1 MELEENRV
9 ATAIVQAAVKI
20 HIALGT
26 GLMESV
32 YERIL
37 AVELAKEGFAVGRQF
52 SVPVMWDGVQI
63 GDAFRTDLIINDCV
77 LVELKAVERL
87 AKVHFKQTRTYLKV
101 SGLRLGLLLNFGETL
116 MRDGIYRIPN
126 GMPR

>member
-1 MELEENRV
+1 MEVEENRV
-9 ATAIVQAAVKI
+9 ATAIVSAAVRI
-20 HIALGT
+20 HIALGP

-37 AVELAKEGFAVGRQF
+37 AVELAKEGFSVTRQS
-52 SVPVMWDGVQI
+52 SVPVMWDGAQI
-63 GDAFRTDLIINDCV
+63 DDAFRADLIINNCV

-101 SGLRLGLLLNFGETL
+101 SNLRLGLLLNFGETL
-116 MRDGIYRIPN
+116 MRDGIHRIPN
-126 GMPR
+126 GMPH